1 MMPSK
6 CDTAVESTVCWTDV
20 MSALI
25 IEDDSS
31 TPVNKVK
38 RTN

>member
-6 CDTAVESTVCWTDV
+6 CDTAVESTVRWADV

-25 IEDDSS
+25 IGGDSS
-31 TPVNKVK
+31 TPVNEVK